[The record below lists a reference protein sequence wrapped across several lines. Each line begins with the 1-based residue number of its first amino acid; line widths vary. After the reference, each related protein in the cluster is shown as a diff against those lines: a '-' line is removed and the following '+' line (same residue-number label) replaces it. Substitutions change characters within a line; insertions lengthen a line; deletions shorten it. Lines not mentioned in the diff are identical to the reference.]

1 MSTLDAKTIKK
12 GKPLNT
18 KLLPI
23 AALVLLVLALVF
35 MATPLLRVT
44 GVTGA
49 GRTFN
54 GSGFTPGQGFT
65 PNQRTNQN
73 GQGTVF
79 QGPGSGG
86 STDGTQPGTTTGQ
99 PFVRR
104 GGSGLL
110 GFGLLSGMT
119 GTIVYAIALL
129 VSLAAAIGM
138 FITKK
143 WGQVLGIV
151 MAVLY
156 LILGLVSLLPTL
168 LLSFI
173 GGFNGL
179 SLGLSLLHLVL
190 AIAVIVLASIPGKTV
205 ATIPSAPAGTVPPA
219 VSA

>member
-1 MSTLDAKTIKK
+1 MSTLAAKPIKAKT
-12 GKPLNT
+12 LNT

-35 MATPLLRVT
+35 MATPLLRVSS
-44 GVTGA
+44 VTGA

-65 PNQRTNQN
+65 PNQGTDQN
-73 GQGTVF
+73 GQGYVF

-99 PFVRR
+99 PFVRQ

-138 FITKK
+138 FITKR

-151 MAVLY
+151 MAVIY
-156 LILGLVSLLPTL
+156 LLLGLVSFLPTL
-168 LLSFI
+168 LVGFI
-173 GGFNGL
+173 RGFNAL

-190 AIAVIVLASIPGKTV
+190 AIAVIVLASISAKKV
-205 ATIPSAPAGTVPPA
+205 AIIPFAPAENLPPA
-219 VSA
+219 ASA